1 MAYNAGNKILH
12 RYMSRKKNSIS
23 RGLGKNFTQIK
34 SPISP
39 PPPPTH
45 HPQKSKSNGRLL
57 TDVIGENQFH
67 NCTQESGNALLAS
80 YFSSSVLKGIALE
93 TLLNNTVNR
102 KTHT

>member
-34 SPISP
+34 SPKS

-45 HPQKSKSNGRLL
+45 RPPLKSQMVDPLEMWLVKTNFIIAHMNQRMPFQFQCQQKESRWKLDW
-57 TDVIGENQFH
+57 T
-67 NCTQESGNALLAS
+67 TQ
-80 YFSSSVLKGIALE
+80 
-93 TLLNNTVNR
+93 
-102 KTHT
+102 